1 MSTALKCRAEAA
13 GDDLAVPE
21 SRSVSLM
28 SHLKSDNLRE
38 KCAPGSNVARLGN
51 ELRRWFDVTCT
62 FSNFG
67 FLYLADLGEARRRGT
82 PENQEKHVHTHML
95 VHTHAHTC

>member
-1 MSTALKCRAEAA
+1 MDPGCGERGWTWKARGHAERPRGPFAVPRRGAFPSVSTALKCRAEAA

-28 SHLKSDNLRE
+28 SHLKSDDLRE

-51 ELRRWFDVTCT
+51 ELRRWFDG
-62 FSNFG
+62 NM
-67 FLYLADLGEARRRGT
+67 
-82 PENQEKHVHTHML
+82 HVF
-95 VHTHAHTC
+95 

>member
-1 MSTALKCRAEAA
+1 MKCRAEAA

-28 SHLKSDNLRE
+28 SRLKSDNLRE

-51 ELRRWFDVTCT
+51 ELRRWFDG
-62 FSNFG
+62 NM
-67 FLYLADLGEARRRGT
+67 
-82 PENQEKHVHTHML
+82 HVF
-95 VHTHAHTC
+95 